1 MTNSNKGPTFKI
13 IYFTVIL
20 ISGVSATGY
29 FYFSRYNGVYEA
41 KSISGK
47 VEKSMIL
54 LDTKRSKKRAKY
66 LYEWK
71 EGKMKPTEYT
81 VTYDYG
87 PSILDRQG
95 TVYARLYSYGN
106 GVIHSLMD
114 SAFNR
119 VVDTLS
125 MEEFLNSGKEIL
137 DYASNQKVTQD
148 SIHLSDTSW
157 LSVSYFEN
165 TWPSYAID
173 VQSKDEKKCLTLY
186 SEASDQIVDGKT
198 YTFNYI
204 RLNQQNRIN
213 GIRDE
218 DGNYIWRSKLGWYK
232 EALFYAKL
240 FAIITLP
247 FLIIA
252 FLSLRYGWK
261 TA

>member
-1 MTNSNKGPTFKI
+1 MTNSNKGPAFKI
-13 IYFTVIL
+13 IYFAVIL
-20 ISGVSATGY
+20 VAGVSAALY
-29 FYFSRYNGVYEA
+29 FYFSKYDDVYEA

-54 LDTKRSKKRAKY
+54 LDTKRSKKRAQY

-71 EGKMKPTEYT
+71 EGEMKPTEYT

-95 TVYARLYSYGN
+95 AVYARLYSYGN
-106 GVIHSLMD
+106 GVILNLMD

-137 DYASNQKVTQD
+137 DYVNNQKVTQD

-186 SEASDQIVDGKT
+186 SEANDQIMDGNT

-204 RLNQQNRIN
+204 LVNQQNRVN
-213 GIRDE
+213 GIQNA
-218 DGNYIWRSKLGWYK
+218 DGDYIWKSDLGWYK
-232 EALFYAKL
+232 EAIFWTKF
-240 FAIITLP
+240 FAIITIPL
-247 FLIIA
+247 LILA
-252 FLSLRYGWK
+252 FLSFRYGWK